1 MDQPVIAGRV
11 ARHSLPAQVAQK
23 IGRAIVAG
31 SVRPGSALPCEMDLT
46 RELGVSRT
54 VLREAFKILGGKGL
68 IVSRPKS
75 GTIVLPPQHWNT
87 LDVDVLAWRLSGQ
100 PTPQLIN
107 AWFDFRGRFEPL
119 AARLVAER
127 GCTEAEARIQRAYRG
142 MEMSRDN
149 LSWSIDC
156 DVELHLT
163 ILEFSG
169 NDFLVSLSGALE
181 SALRASFLLSD
192 KRRGAREAALPLHGK
207 VVAAISS
214 RNPDAAEQHMLELI
228 EASRKDLLWVISA
241 QKPKKRGRGSSRPV
255 L

>member
-1 MDQPVIAGRV
+1 VNEPALAGRV
-11 ARHSLPAQVAQK
+11 PRLSLPAQVAEK
-23 IGRAIVAG
+23 IGKAIVAG
-31 SVRPGSALPCEMDLT
+31 GLLPGSALPCELDLT

-68 IVSRPKS
+68 ISSRPKS
-75 GTIVLPPQHWNT
+75 GTTILPSQNWNT

-100 PTPQLIN
+100 PTAELIN

-119 AARLVAER
+119 AARLVAQR
-127 GCTEAEARIQRAYRG
+127 GNVEAETRIKHALRG
-142 MEMSRDN
+142 MEINRNN

-169 NDFLVSLSGALE
+169 NEFLVSLGGALE

-192 KRRGAREAALPLHGK
+192 ERRGARDAALPLHGN
-207 VVAAISS
+207 VVAAICSK
-214 RNPDAAEQHMLELI
+214 NPDAAEQRMLELI

-241 QKPKKRGRGSSRPV
+241 QKPKKRRRT
-255 L
+255 